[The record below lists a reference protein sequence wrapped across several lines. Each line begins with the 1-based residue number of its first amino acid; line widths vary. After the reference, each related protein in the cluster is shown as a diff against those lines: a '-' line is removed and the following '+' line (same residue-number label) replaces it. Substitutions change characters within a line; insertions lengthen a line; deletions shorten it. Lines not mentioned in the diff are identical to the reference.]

1 MTMMMSREKMQMWKG
16 EDAVFGEE
24 VINQQRSSSKE
35 FKVILK
41 IYTALLFIL

>member
-1 MTMMMSREKMQMWKG
+1 MQMWKG

-24 VINQQRSSSKE
+24 AINQRSSSKE

-41 IYTALLFIL
+41 IYTALLFIP

>member
-24 VINQQRSSSKE
+24 VINQRPSSKE

-41 IYTALLFIL
+41 IYTALLFIP